1 MLIKSAELAGELVDL
16 RVAQGLIAELGKN
29 LVPRPQERIID
40 AAGGAVLPGLHDH
53 HIHLFAL
60 AAARSSVMCGPPE
73 INNRAELAEALLK
86 QPGSGWLR
94 GVGYHDSVAGSLDR
108 WQLDK
113 LLPNR
118 PLRIQHRSG
127 KMWILNSLAMA
138 HLGLDIESELP
149 GIERDAAGRASGR
162 LFRMDDWLASKLVR
176 QPPPGL
182 GVLSRELASYG
193 LTGLTDTSAS
203 NSSAA
208 MAALQQALERGEL
221 LQRLLVMGTLELP
234 AGSHPLL
241 QRGAVK
247 ILLDDHHLP
256 DYDQLLA
263 TVSQAHRQQRAVAI
277 HCITPTELVF
287 AATALLE
294 AGAVAGDRIEHASI
308 APDETL
314 PLLYRAGATVVTQ
327 PGFLWQRGEQY
338 LRDVAVAE
346 QPLLYRG
353 QAFLNAG
360 IPLAGSSDAPYGDA
374 DPWLAIRAAVQRQT
388 AGGVEIGA
396 AEKLSPERALALF
409 TTPATAPGST
419 PRAIEVGAIADLCL
433 LDRPWQKAR
442 QRLCSADVFATVR
455 SGELIYQREPSCRG
469 CNILASKGQIV

>member
-1 MLIKSAELAGELVDL
+1 MLIRSAELAGERVDL
-16 RVAQGLIAELGKN
+16 RVAQGLIVELGKN
-29 LVPRPQERIID
+29 LVPQLQERVID

-60 AAARSSVMCGPPE
+60 AAARSSVICGPPE
-73 INNRAELAEALLK
+73 INSPAELAEALLK

-113 LLPNR
+113 LMPNR

-127 KMWILNSLAMA
+127 KMWVLNGLAMA
-138 HLGLDIESELP
+138 LLGLDIESKKSTLELT
-149 GIERDAAGRASGR
+149 GIERDAAGRANGR
-162 LFRMDDWLASKLVR
+162 LFRRDDWLASKLVR
-176 QPPPGL
+176 QSPPGL
-182 GVLSRELASYG
+182 GLLSRELASYG
-193 LTGLTDTSAS
+193 LTGLTDTSAT

-208 MAALQQALERGEL
+208 MAALQQALEGGEL
-221 LQRLLVMGTLELP
+221 QQRLLVMGTLELP

-247 ILLDDHHLP
+247 ILLDEHRLP
-256 DYDQLLA
+256 DFDRLLA
-263 TVSQAHRQQRAVAI
+263 TVAQAHRQQRAVAI

-294 AGAVAGDRIEHASI
+294 VGGAAGDRIEHASI

-314 PLLYRAGATVVTQ
+314 PLLRRAGVTVVTQ
-327 PGFLWQRGEQY
+327 PGFLWQRGAQY
-338 LRDVAVAE
+338 LRDVAAAE

-353 QAFLNAG
+353 QAFLSAG

-374 DPWLAIRAAVQRQT
+374 DPWLAIRAAVHRQT
-388 AGGVEIGA
+388 AAGVEIGG

-409 TTPATAPGST
+409 TTPATAPGSI
-419 PRAIEVGAIADLCL
+419 PREIEVGAIADLCL
-433 LDRPWQKAR
+433 LDRPWQQAR
-442 QRLCSADVFATVR
+442 QRLSSADVFATVR
-455 SGELIYQREPSCRG
+455 SGELIYQREPARS
-469 CNILASKGQIV
+469 

>member
-1 MLIKSAELAGELVDL
+1 MLIQSAELAGELVDL
-16 RVAQGLIAELGKN
+16 RIAQGLIAELGN
-29 LVPRPQERIID
+29 LVPQPRERVLD
-40 AAGGAVLPGLHDH
+40 AGGGAVLPGLHDH

-73 INNRAELAEALLK
+73 INSPAELAETLLN

-127 KMWILNSLAMA
+127 KMWILNSLAIE
-138 HLGLDIESELP
+138 LLELDIESEKPAIELT
-149 GIERDAAGRASGR
+149 GIERDAAGRANGR
-162 LFRMDDWLASKLVR
+162 LFRRDDWLASKLVR

-182 GVLSRELASYG
+182 GLLSRELASYG
-193 LTGLTDTSAS
+193 LTGVTDTSAS

-208 MAALQQALERGEL
+208 MAALQQSLERGEL

-234 AGSHPLL
+234 QGSHPML

-247 ILLDDHHLP
+247 ILLDDHRLP

-263 TVSQAHRQQRAVAI
+263 TVAQAHRQQRAVAI
-277 HCITPTELVF
+277 HCISPTEQMF

-314 PLLYRAGATVVTQ
+314 PLLRRAGATVVTQ

-338 LRDVAVAE
+338 LRGDVAAAE
-346 QPLLYRG
+346 QSLLYRG
-353 QAFLNAG
+353 QAF
-360 IPLAGSSDAPYGDA
+360 
-374 DPWLAIRAAVQRQT
+374 
-388 AGGVEIGA
+388 
-396 AEKLSPERALALF
+396 
-409 TTPATAPGST
+409 
-419 PRAIEVGAIADLCL
+419 
-433 LDRPWQKAR
+433 
-442 QRLCSADVFATVR
+442 
-455 SGELIYQREPSCRG
+455 
-469 CNILASKGQIV
+469 